1 MKIKKLIEESI
12 EELNEQLDDD
22 KQLMYSNEI
31 RLLGKNAYI
40 DSMEFITFITILEE
54 RISDELDLNIKIVSD
69 KAFSRERSPF
79 LTFESLEE
87 FVTELIE
94 EEAL

>member
-1 MKIKKLIEESI
+1 MSVRNLIEKSI

-22 KQLMYSNEI
+22 KQLVYSNEI
-31 RLLGKNAYI
+31 RLLGENAYI
-40 DSMEFITFITILEE
+40 DSFITILEE

-87 FVTELIE
+87 FVTELIGE
-94 EEAL
+94 DAS